1 MKNFQRGN
9 LVSCRIN
16 RLLSSYLIY
25 EQDRLKRFSD
35 RSSFL
40 RIFAVSDKVSV
51 GEPDLTELRGESA
64 VQTAASLD
72 LSSQED
78 VSCIFLPSFS
88 HTGQHMYCFAD
99 SQKKNHSVF

>member
-1 MKNFQRGN
+1 M
-9 LVSCRIN
+9 
-16 RLLSSYLIY
+16 
-25 EQDRLKRFSD
+25 
-35 RSSFL
+35 
-40 RIFAVSDKVSV
+40 SV
-51 GEPDLTELRGESA
+51 GEPDLTELGGESA

-88 HTGQHMYCFAD
+88 HAGGQHMYCFAD